1 MTDCLKLFYDD
12 TDKVC
17 LSLEYSDAD
26 ADAKYPFEI
35 GVDKEDDTGLEEL
48 RLTTAEAK
56 ALYFFLEKC
65 LFPKLEND

>member
-1 MTDCLKLFYDD
+1 MTDCLKIFYED

-17 LSLEYSDAD
+17 LSLEHSD

-35 GVDKEDDTGLEEL
+35 SVDKDDDTGLEAL
-48 RLTTAEAK
+48 MLTTAEAE
-56 ALYFFLEKC
+56 ALYFFLEKY